1 MKKLFVIALCCIAVA
16 FTSCKKE
23 KANQR
28 FIGNYEGK
36 VNATLAM
43 LGETSSQEVRAT
55 LNIVAG
61 DTDNRIVATFALPE
75 VTEETMPFNSFELKG
90 TCDGDKVT
98 FDEFTM
104 EAEEDGVPFKFILN
118 SEGTLQNNIFKL
130 NATANAFEGPV
141 LLSTITLNG
150 DLNKK

>member
-36 VNATLAM
+36 VTATLAM

-98 FDEFTM
+98 FDALNIETEEEGTPIKFTFV
-104 EAEEDGVPFKFILN
+104 AD
-118 SEGTLQNNIFKL
+118 GTLQNNTFKM
-130 NATANAFEGPV
+130 NATCNASQPE
-141 LLSTITLNG
+141 LSITITLNG